1 MNKVVNWFLLLII
14 FVFDPLAIALVVAAN
29 FAFAQIKPKFEVEMS
44 VPEGMEFNKSYP
56 MPKSW
61 LDPKDEEYDPTE
73 GIKEML
79 KKEKATEKKYTIY
92 GEEYT
97 TEELR
102 SLSKNLPTGD
112 KSMAEFN
119 RHLKDGNIK

>member
-1 MNKVVNWFLLLII
+1 
-14 FVFDPLAIALVVAAN
+14 
-29 FAFAQIKPKFEVEMS
+29 
-44 VPEGMEFNKSYP
+44 
-56 MPKSW
+56 
-61 LDPKDEEYDPTE
+61 
-73 GIKEML
+73 ML

-119 RHLKDGNIK
+119 RHLKDGNIKEIIKLFKRNKLLK